1 MPARQAPA
9 ARAMTGPAPMA
20 RGVPR
25 PAPRVGTVVGPARS
39 VTSGHVV
46 GTAAPRAYG
55 YAAGPAYHYGS
66 YYGGYHTH
74 VYYAHPYY
82 TFHSHF
88 SLGFGL
94 YVGYPVAYPY
104 YAPYAYAPYYY
115 YPYPTTAYPA
125 PYPAYG
131 YPATGYPAPGY
142 PASGDPGTAL
152 PYGSDPGSVNV
163 QPGAQNTGGLSFEIT
178 PGTAQIFVDGNY
190 VGVVQDFTPST
201 APLALT
207 PGRHHVE
214 VRAPG
219 YQTIAF
225 DADVLVGQVIPYQG
239 TMQPLR

>member
-1 MPARQAPA
+1 V
-9 ARAMTGPAPMA
+9 ARAATGPAPVA
-20 RGVPR
+20 RAAGPGPR
-25 PAPRVGTVVGPARS
+25 AGAVVGPARS

-46 GTAAPRAYG
+46 GAAAPRAYG
-55 YAAGPAYHYGS
+55 YPVGPAYHAAPYHYAP
-66 YYGGYHTH
+66 YYGGYHGH
-74 VYYAHPYY
+74 AYYAHPYY
-82 TFHSHF
+82 AFHSHF

-115 YPYPTTAYPA
+115 DSYPATTYPAPAYPYPY
-125 PYPAYG
+125 PYPGYG
-131 YPATGYPAPGY
+131 YPST
-142 PASGDPGTAL
+142 GDPGTAA
-152 PYGSDPGSVNV
+152 PYGPDPGSVNV

-178 PGTAQIFVDGNY
+178 PGAAQIFVDGNY
-190 VGVVQDFTPST
+190 AGVVQDFTPNT

-219 YQTIAF
+219 YQTMTF
-225 DADVLVGQVIPYQG
+225 DVDVLVGQVIPYQG